1 MTRRRE
7 KGRGIACGAR
17 GPWVALMVALLGV
30 QGCQAETSYDVFV
43 TETVVLTVPY
53 HVVKSQQR
61 LVRL

>member
-43 TETVVLTVPY
+43 
-53 HVVKSQQR
+53 KAQQLEGEAER
-61 LVRL
+61 SPCKLVFDS